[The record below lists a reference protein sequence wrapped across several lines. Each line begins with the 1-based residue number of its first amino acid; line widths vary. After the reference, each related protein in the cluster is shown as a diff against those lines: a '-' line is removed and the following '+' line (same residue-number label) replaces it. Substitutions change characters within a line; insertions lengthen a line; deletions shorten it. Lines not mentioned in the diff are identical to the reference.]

1 MGELS
6 TDQLARL
13 NFLMQELF
21 QKRDVSVIDEV
32 FTLFDRN
39 GNGEIEVSEL
49 RTVMSQAP
57 GGGGGITLEDAV
69 NRFIQEADTNKNGT
83 VDLTEFIEFLK
94 KQL

>member
-21 QKRDVSVIDEV
+21 QKSDVSVIDEI

-49 RTVMSQAP
+49 RTVMAQAP
-57 GGGGGITLEDAV
+57 GGGGITLEDAV